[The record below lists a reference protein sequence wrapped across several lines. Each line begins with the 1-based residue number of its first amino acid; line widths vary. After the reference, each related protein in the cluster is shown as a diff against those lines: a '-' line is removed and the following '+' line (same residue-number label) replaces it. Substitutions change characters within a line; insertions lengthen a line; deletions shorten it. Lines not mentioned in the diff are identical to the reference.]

1 MPIPGHQKVAAT
13 LTVSRTKERTID
25 TGMAGVEEATT
36 AFVRERALASV
47 ATNLAPAPFLLLPF
61 TLLVGSLMRHDISQG
76 RLGYWVLASVA
87 ATGVTLFALYRY
99 YMRTESRL
107 TPRSTQIFI
116 GAAFASIGA
125 VFGMCP
131 WVGTRSGNGG
141 AVVEVVLL
149 FTIFPATAS
158 ALGCIVTAGR
168 RDMYLAFVVP
178 LVTIA
183 TAALLVTG
191 DSRLR
196 GLGILAFLFGGGLVV
211 LHHLVS
217 RNSLEAIRLQ
227 WRSERLLRD
236 LAHERGELTGV
247 NAQLAAINKRL
258 AHQATH
264 DPLTGL
270 YNRRGTLELLDQVM
284 VGADQHK
291 PVGLLFCDL
300 DRFKAVND
308 ALGHRGG
315 DRFIS
320 IIADRLMRSLEP
332 GSVAG
337 RMGGDE
343 FVVVMPGHDMAGA
356 AAVANRLVGVLA
368 QPVYAE
374 GREMPSSVSI
384 GVAAAPVH
392 GVAASELL
400 RHANAALYRAKA
412 GGRNRVELFDGSMQ
426 DAMLVRLEGEQA
438 LRRAIDD
445 GEIVS
450 FFQPEIDASNGHIIG
465 AELLARWVRRD
476 GTVVAATDFLAI
488 AQSAAL
494 VDRITDRVISSARPH
509 MRRLAM
515 LGLPED
521 FRFRINLASEKGE
534 HRWRDDVIDSILQ
547 GLHPGVVTV
556 DVHESA
562 VTGDLPAAAASLATF
577 RSKGGRVCLDDFA
590 RGVSSLSLL
599 RRLPLDE
606 VRIDRLSIDTIGSH
620 PARSRDRPIDHRPG
634 PRDRPCRHR
643 RRRRDGCPGRCVD
656 RARLRAPAG
665 PPLRPRPPARG
676 VRELPRGPNGR
687 AIRPGRGPEQ
697 QLEDRRTRVTVGPAL
712 QIRRRM

>member
-1 MPIPGHQKVAAT
+1 M
-13 LTVSRTKERTID
+13 S
-25 TGMAGVEEATT
+25 
-36 AFVRERALASV
+36 ERALGTV

-61 TLLVGSLMRHDISQG
+61 TLLVGSLLHNDVSAT
-76 RLGYWVLASVA
+76 RLGYWIVVSVV
-87 ATGVTLFALYRY
+87 ATGVTLLALYRY
-99 YMRTESRL
+99 YMRTESNV
-107 TPRSTQIFI
+107 TPRSTKALI
-116 GAAFASIGA
+116 GLSFASIGSL
-125 VFGMCP
+125 FGICP
-131 WVGTRSGNGG
+131 WVAATDPK
-141 AVVEVVLL
+141 AATYVEVILL
-149 FTIFPATAS
+149 FTIFTATAS

-178 LVTIA
+178 LITLA
-183 TAALLVTG
+183 SGSLLLTG
-191 DSRLR
+191 NTHLR
-196 GLGILAFLFGGGLVV
+196 VLGVLSLCFGFGLVV

-247 NAQLAAINKRL
+247 NAQLASINKRL

-264 DPLTGL
+264 DPLTSL
-270 YNRRGTLELLDQVM
+270 YNRRGTLELLDQVL
-284 VGADQHK
+284 VGVESGA

-332 GSVAG
+332 GSIAG

-343 FVVVMPGHDMAGA
+343 FVVVMPGLDMAGA
-356 AAVANRLVGVLA
+356 ALVANRLVGVLA

-384 GVAAAPVH
+384 GVAAAPAH

-412 GGRNRVELFDGSMQ
+412 AGRNRVELFDGSMQ
-426 DAMLVRLEGEQA
+426 EEMLVRLEGEQA

-445 GEIVS
+445 GEIVA
-450 FFQPEIDASNGHIIG
+450 FFQPEIDASNGHIVG

-476 GTVVAATDFLAI
+476 GTVSSARDFLGVAH
-488 AQSAAL
+488 SAAL
-494 VDRITDRVISSARPH
+494 VDRITDRVVTSARPH
-509 MRRLAM
+509 MRRLAT
-515 LGLPED
+515 LGLPDD
-521 FRFRINLASEKGE
+521 FRFRINLASENGE
-534 HRWRDDVIDSILQ
+534 HRWRDDTIDSMLQ

-562 VTGDLPAAAASLATF
+562 VTGDLPHAAASLATF
-577 RSKGGRVCLDDFA
+577 RSRGGRVCLDDFA

-606 VRIDRLSIDTIGSH
+606 VRIDRLSIDTIGAH
-620 PARSRDRPIDHRPG
+620 PH
-634 PRDRPCRHR
+634 
-643 RRRRDGCPGRCVD
+643 D
-656 RARLRAPAG
+656 RAIVRSIIALVREIGLAVTADGVETGAQADALIALGCVRQQGHLYAPALPAG
-665 PPLRPRPPARG
+665 EFEDYLLARMAERYTQAVSPLTNWKTD
-676 VRELPRGPNGR
+676 EL
-687 AIRPGRGPEQ
+687 E
-697 QLEDRRTRVTVGPAL
+697 
-712 QIRRRM
+712 